1 MKIEKLLYFP
11 LGNNVVIGHRVK
23 KQLKFLKEKVPSYF
37 LNRRMDDLGC
47 GDGKTTLLLKD
58 IFLPTRL
65 RGFDV
70 LPHQVKR
77 AKEKGIEAEVKDLE
91 KDVPSGELAI
101 IWGVLHHIDNVD
113 SCLKKIKENYDL
125 IFIREPIKN
134 GTALWFGELG
144 HPFQEEEVKHLVGK
158 YLNGSQVFY
167 YDENIFI
174 FWNSSKLDTRKVGI
188 KGV

>member
-11 LGNNVVIGHRVK
+11 LGNNVVIGRRVK
-23 KQLKFLKEKVPSYF
+23 KQLKFLKENVPSSF

-58 IFLPTRL
+58 IFLPTKL

-77 AKEKGIEAEVKDLE
+77 AKDKGIEADVIDLE

-101 IWGVLHHIDNVD
+101 IWGVLHHIDDID
-113 SCLKKIKENYDL
+113 SCLKKIKENYNL
-125 IFIREPIKN
+125 VFIREPLKN
-134 GTALWFGELG
+134 GTVLRFGELG
-144 HPFQEEEVKHLVGK
+144 HPLQEEEFKHLVEK
-158 YLNGSQVFY
+158 YLNGSQIYY

-174 FWNSSKLDTRKVGI
+174 FWTSSKSEARTVGI
-188 KGV
+188 K